1 MRRVRLG
8 DGIRF
13 DLTSGE
19 TVVCD
24 GERSA
29 DGVRVLSHAHGD
41 HLYREDP
48 GAVICSDV
56 TAALAR
62 TRREET
68 PLERTTHPAVD
79 LHNAGHVPGSRAVEI
94 TDSDGTTYLYT
105 GDCSTRDRFYLEGF
119 DPDVLDVDV
128 LVVEATYGEP
138 EYVLPPQETVE
149 TDIVDWLDDTDEQ
162 PVLMFGYTLGRAQEI
177 QVLANRSSRDRL
189 FVTRATERINEVVED
204 HYDVEFDARRYRED
218 TDLGAGDVLV
228 LPSQT
233 SKLSFVDALVREYD
247 AIKAG
252 FSGWAIDDSFQ
263 YRGDYDVTF
272 PLSDHC
278 DFTELVDVVRG
289 VDPDLVYTQ
298 HGSAAELATHLE
310 IVEDYEAYPLVRN
323 QRSLGDF

>member
-13 DLTSGE
+13 DLTNAE

-24 GERSA
+24 SERSS
-29 DGVRVLSHAHGD
+29 DGIRVLSHAHGD

-62 TRREET
+62 TRREDT

-79 LHNAGHVPGSRAVEI
+79 LHNAGHVPGSRATEI
-94 TDSDGTTYLYT
+94 ADPDGTTYLYT
-105 GDCSTRDRFYLEGF
+105 GDCSTRNRFYLEGF
-119 DPDVLDVDV
+119 DPDSVDADV
-128 LVVEATYGEP
+128 LVIEATYGEP
-138 EYVLPPQETVE
+138 GYVLPPQETVE
-149 TDIVDWLDDTDEQ
+149 AEIVDWLDDAADR
-162 PVLMFGYTLGRAQEI
+162 PVLLFGYTLGRAQEL
-177 QVLANRSSRDRL
+177 QLLVNRSSRDRL
-189 FVTRATERINEVVED
+189 FVTQATERINAVAEE
-204 HYDVEFDARRYRED
+204 HYDVDFDARRYRDE
-218 TDLGAGDVLV
+218 TELGAGDALI

-233 SKLSFVDALVREYD
+233 STLSFVDALVRDAD

-252 FSGWAIDDSFQ
+252 FSGWAINDSFQ

-310 IVEDYEAYPLVRN
+310 TVEGYEAYPLVRN

>member
-13 DLTSGE
+13 DLTNGE

-24 GERSA
+24 GERSS
-29 DGVRVLSHAHGD
+29 DGIRVLSHAHGD

-62 TRREET
+62 VRREDT

-79 LHNAGHVPGSRAVEI
+79 LHDAGHVPGSRATHI
-94 TDSDGTTYLYT
+94 ADPDGTTYCYT

-119 DPDVLDVDV
+119 DPDAVDADV
-128 LVVEATYGEP
+128 LVIEATYGEP

-149 TDIVDWLDDTDEQ
+149 AEIVDWLEDTADR
-162 PVLMFGYTLGRAQEI
+162 PVLLFGYTLGRAQEL
-177 QVLANRSSRDRL
+177 QLLVNRSSRDRL
-189 FVTRATERINEVVED
+189 FVTQATERINAVVED
-204 HYDVEFDARRYRED
+204 HYDIDFGARRYRDE
-218 TDLGAGDVLV
+218 TELGAGDALI

-233 SKLSFVDALVREYD
+233 SKLSFVDALVRDAD

-289 VDPDLVYTQ
+289 VDPDVVYTQ

-310 IVEDYEAYPLVRN
+310 TVEGYEAYPLVRN

>member
-13 DLTSGE
+13 DLTNGE

-24 GERSA
+24 GERSS
-29 DGVRVLSHAHGD
+29 DGIRVLSHAHGD

-62 TRREET
+62 TRREDT
-68 PLERTTHPAVD
+68 PLERTTHSAVD
-79 LHNAGHVPGSRAVEI
+79 LHDAGHVPGSRATHI
-94 TDSDGTTYLYT
+94 TDPDGTTYCYT

-119 DPDVLDVDV
+119 DPDAVDADV
-128 LVVEATYGEP
+128 LVIEATYGEP

-149 TDIVDWLDDTDEQ
+149 AEIVDWLEDTADR
-162 PVLMFGYTLGRAQEI
+162 PVLLFGYTLGRAQEL
-177 QVLANRSSRDRL
+177 QLLVNRSSRDRL
-189 FVTRATERINEVVED
+189 FVTRATERINAVVEE
-204 HYDVEFDARRYRED
+204 HYDVDFDTRRYRDE
-218 TDLGAGDVLV
+218 TELGAD
-228 LPSQT
+228 
-233 SKLSFVDALVREYD
+233 DALVRDAD

-252 FSGWAIDDSFQ
+252 FSGWAINDSFR

-289 VDPDLVYTQ
+289 VDPDVVYTQ
-298 HGSAAELATHLE
+298 HGSAAALATHLE
-310 IVEDYEAYPLVRN
+310 TVEGYEAYPLVRN